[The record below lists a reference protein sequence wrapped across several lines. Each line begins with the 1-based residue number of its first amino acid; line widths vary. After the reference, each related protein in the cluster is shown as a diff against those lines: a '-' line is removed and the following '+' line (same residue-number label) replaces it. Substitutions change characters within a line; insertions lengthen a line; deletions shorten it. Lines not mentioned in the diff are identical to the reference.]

1 MPFTREELKFL
12 KPACNA
18 LCRTFDWTLVDMI
31 VGVNIACK
39 NRYTVNN
46 INYDV
51 ALANL
56 NY

>member
-1 MPFTREELKFL
+1 
-12 KPACNA
+12 
-18 LCRTFDWTLVDMI
+18 MI

-39 NRYTVNN
+39 NRYIVNN